1 MQSIHHELVYH
12 LWRIRRKHPSRSP
25 GSKGSM
31 KTSSEGAREFQN
43 RLLPIGG
50 RASESMEFLELRDIV
65 SGLKREL
72 RRLLREN
79 IRLHVTDTPEAG
91 CRAKAFRCD
100 IEDLIRHLVLDAHDA
115 MPAGGTVCIL
125 TGTVALDAEY
135 TRRHSEVP
143 PGDYAM
149 LTIRD
154 TGDGSNAASLKALKR
169 KAGIRKGR
177 TLGLAACYDLIDQ
190 LSGHLTVSRQAHE
203 TVIKIYLPSAG
214 GC

>member
-1 MQSIHHELVYH
+1 
-12 LWRIRRKHPSRSP
+12 
-25 GSKGSM
+25 M
-31 KTSSEGAREFQN
+31 KTSSEGARELQN

-50 RASESMEFLELRDIV
+50 RASESTEFLELRDIV
-65 SGLKREL
+65 NRMKREL
-72 RRLLREN
+72 RCLLREN
-79 IRLHVTDTPEAG
+79 IRLHVSDTPEAG
-91 CRAKAFRCD
+91 CRAKGFRSD
-100 IEDLIRHLVLDAHDA
+100 IEDLIRHLALDARDA
-115 MPAGGTVCIL
+115 MPAGGAVCIL

-135 TRRHSEVP
+135 ARTHPEVP

-154 TGDGSNAASLKALKR
+154 TGDGSNAANLKALKP
-169 KAGIRKGR
+169 KAGIRKSR
-177 TLGLAACYDLIDQ
+177 ALGLAACYDLIDQ